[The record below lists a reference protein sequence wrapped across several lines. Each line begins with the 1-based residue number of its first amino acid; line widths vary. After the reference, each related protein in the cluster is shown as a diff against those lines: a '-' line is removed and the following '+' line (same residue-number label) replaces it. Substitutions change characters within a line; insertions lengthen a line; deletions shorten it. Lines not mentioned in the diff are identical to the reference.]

1 MTVVRKKTVRVSGCY
16 NCPMSAIIELVVWWT
31 PGTASVTVNSVR
43 SLFAA
48 GQTTAT
54 VRVGTPVL
62 CVCIHGRRASVATC
76 SRSDWVKQFLML
88 SRWITRIGQY
98 STQSRQG
105 EECSVELA
113 VESTSQTLHHPSSAT
128 PSCSDLRNAPP
139 PDAAPYSLL

>member
-1 MTVVRKKTVRVSGCY
+1 
-16 NCPMSAIIELVVWWT
+16 MSAIIATCGRVDAGNRLSDCEQGVLL
-31 PGTASVTVNSVR
+31 
-43 SLFAA
+43 LFAA
-48 GQTTAT
+48 GQTAAA
-54 VRVGTPVL
+54 VRVGTPVFR
-62 CVCIHGRRASVATC
+62 VCIHGWRASVAIC
-76 SRSDWVKQFLML
+76 SRSDWIRQVLTL
-88 SRWITRIGQY
+88 CCRITRIGQY